1 MSLFIFI
8 LLLVALIVVHE
19 FGHFSVAKLFGIKV
33 EEFGIGFPPRL
44 LSKKVGETVYSLN
57 LLFFGGFV
65 RIFGE
70 DKGQAGSDPRSFA
83 NKSKWIQ
90 AAVIVA
96 GIFCNLLFA
105 WLILSMGYMVGL
117 PTSVEHIGIGTV
129 ANPKAMIVGVLPGSP
144 AEKAK
149 MQAGD
154 TITSIATGHDT
165 ALAPDTAQAAQD
177 FIQLHQDESLVITTR
192 AEGGKEDNFV
202 VKAEEG
208 LVEGKKAV
216 GIQLDDV
223 GLLRLPVH
231 LALYEGAL
239 LTWNMTE
246 QTAVGLITFFGQI
259 ARGVADFNTVAGP
272 IGIASVGSKAVSNG
286 FSAAVSLV
294 ALISINLALINVLPI
309 PGLDGGR
316 LFVIALEGISRKKVS
331 DKWMTY
337 LSFAGFGLLI
347 LLMLVVSYH
356 DILRLIG

>member
-1 MSLFIFI
+1 MSLVIFI

-19 FGHFSVAKLFGIKV
+19 LGHFSVAKLFGIRV
-33 EEFGIGFPPRL
+33 EEFGVGFPPRL
-44 LSKKVGETVYSLN
+44 ISKKIGETVYSIN

-70 DKGQAGSDPRSFA
+70 TKGEGEHEPRSFA
-83 NKSKWIQ
+83 SKPKWIQ
-90 AAVIVA
+90 AAVVAA
-96 GIFCNLLFA
+96 GIFCNILFA
-105 WLILSMGYMVGL
+105 WLILSLGYMVGL
-117 PTSVEHIGIGTV
+117 PTTVEHIGIGEV
-129 ANPKAMIVGVLPGSP
+129 QNAKATIVGVLPGSP

-154 TITSIATGHDT
+154 TLISISTGQNET
-165 ALAPDTAQAAQD
+165 LAPKTAQDAQD
-177 FIQLHQDESLVITTR
+177 FIKEHQDESLVIMTQPQQGAASTYI
-192 AEGGKEDNFV
+192 
-202 VKAEEG
+202 VKAEGG

-231 LALYEGAL
+231 LAVVQASL

-246 QTAVGLITFFGQI
+246 QTAVGLLTFFGQV
-259 ARGVADFNTVAGP
+259 ARGIADFNSVAGP
-272 IGIASVGSKAVSNG
+272 IGIADIGSRAVSTG
-286 FSAAVSLV
+286 FASAVSLV

-316 LFVIALEGISRKKVS
+316 LFIIAIEAVTRRAVS
-331 DKWMTY
+331 GRLVAY
-337 LSFAGFGLLI
+337 LSYAGFGALI

>member
-1 MSLFIFI
+1 MSLLIFI

-19 FGHFSVAKLFGIKV
+19 FGHFSVAKFFGIKV

-44 LSKKVGETVYSLN
+44 ISKKIGETVYSLN

-70 DKGQAGSDPRSFA
+70 DKGQGGNDPRSFA

-96 GIFCNLLFA
+96 GIFCNIIFA
-105 WLILSMGYMVGL
+105 WLILSLGYMVGL
-117 PTSVEHIGIGTV
+117 PTSVEHIGIGQV
-129 ANPKAMIVGVLPGSP
+129 QNPKAMIVGVLPGSP

-149 MQAGD
+149 MQPGD
-154 TITSIATGHDT
+154 FVVSVSTGQGVT
-165 ALAPDTAQAAQD
+165 LAPETSQAAQD
-177 FIQLHQDESLVITTR
+177 FIQAHQDESLVIVTH
-192 AEGGKEDNFV
+192 AESGAEATYI
-202 VKAEEG
+202 VKAEAG

-223 GLLRLPVH
+223 GVLRLPIH

-246 QTAVGLITFFGQI
+246 ATAIGLITFFGQI

-316 LFVIALEGISRKKVS
+316 LFVIAIEGLTRRRVS